1 MAGNGRFELT
11 SSSPDSSFPGN
22 YAQRGVYSGPSLD
35 RSGSFRETSDGRVF
49 NSGKGTLRGSG
60 TSTGDV
66 SSLSQCLMLEPI
78 VMGDQKCK
86 RSVELKKVLSVS
98 GGGTSE
104 DNSFGATHLR
114 NSVPVAIEDLKRFR
128 SNVADSC
135 IIASGRA
142 KKLDEHLHKL
152 SKYFEATSSKKQQRN
167 EVLTNERS
175 GSSSLKMGNQM
186 HRSPSDFVHQKLE
199 DRSKNVMLN
208 KRVRTSVAETRAE
221 GRSNGLLR
229 QPLLMSKER
238 DMVKDSNLDSDIVEE
253 KIRRLPAV
261 GESWDKKMKRKR
273 SVGAVTAR
281 PIDSDGEPKRAVH
294 HKLTSEPGLQSSDSQ
309 SFRSGAPNVTSSV
322 NKLDGT
328 LSLASSNA
336 RATVKV
342 EQDKSTL
349 SRDVTAGLSKERHL
363 AKGNLKLS
371 SREDNHVT
379 CPSPIAKG
387 KASRG
392 PRSGSSTATN
402 SVSNIPRA
410 SGTLE
415 SWELSQSTNKNSS
428 VTGANNRKRA
438 MPSGSS
444 SPPITQWVGQ
454 RPQKISR
461 TRRANLVS
469 PVSNHDELQTPSE
482 GCSPSDFGS
491 RWTASGTDISLL
503 PKGSA
508 IGAQNIKAKPENV
521 SSPARFSESEES
533 GAGENRFKEKAAGSS
548 ELEDKA
554 VNAAQSVGTPPML
567 LKKNKF
573 LVQEEI
579 GDGIRRQGRSGRGSS
594 TSRASMSPVSE
605 KLDSAPTTKPLR
617 NMRPASDKNGSKS
630 GRPLKKA
637 SDRKGFSRLGHAIG
651 AGSPDFTGESDDD
664 REELVTSANL
674 AYNCS
679 LHACPSTFWKKV
691 EGLFAPIN
699 SEEKSY
705 LANQLKLA
713 QELHERLSQMLGS
726 GSAIQGNCLH
736 DEISLSDALSG
747 ERSRSTQNKS
757 ESRDLC
763 NTDDSVDQFH
773 GSTLSGGLDTGRRSD
788 HVTPLYQRVLS
799 ALIIEDDI
807 EEFDEN
813 GWGVVASPDDACFI
827 DAENKHR
834 YGMEFECESGYG
846 VQTQSNGH
854 ANRLFS
860 HHTSSNYGGKS
871 RVLDSPCD
879 GELSRR
885 DNGYALSEVQLLVGL
900 SSSDLDGAQSHHS
913 SSIECQYEQM
923 CLEDKLLLEL
933 HSIGL
938 YPETVPELH
947 DKEDEVINQE
957 IIQLNNGFYQQVNQ
971 KKGCL
976 DKINEAVQG
985 GKDVEGL
992 DLELVAMNKLVEI
1005 AYKKLLATR
1014 GSLASKNG
1022 MPKVSKQVALA
1033 FARRTLAR
1041 CKKFE
1046 DCGVSC
1052 FNEPALRDII
1062 FAPPPRSSE
1071 AEPLTG
1077 GGLADNSRNNVGG
1090 DTFDTYCHESDQAF
1104 VKNGPILNRGKKKE
1118 VLLEDVGGAAIR
1130 TTSLGSSLLGGAKGK
1145 RSERESNRDV
1155 SVRNSS
1161 TKAGRSSLGNSKGE
1175 RKTKT
1180 KPKQKTAQL
1189 STSGNGF
1196 MNKFME
1202 TSNPVYPSS
1211 AGGSGESLNN
1221 SGNRKRDV
1229 GSICPGNAPPDSEKE
1244 IKGSLDFSNMP
1255 LNDIDLPIEELGV
1268 GSDMG
1273 GNQDFNSWFN
1283 FEVDGLQD
1291 HDAVGLDIPMD
1302 DLSELMF

>member
-1 MAGNGRFELT
+1 MAGNPRFEL
-11 SSSPDSSFPGN
+11 SSTSPDSNFHGN
-22 YAQRGVYSGPSLD
+22 YAQRGAYSGPSLD
-35 RSGSFRETSDGRVF
+35 RSGSFREGSDVRTL
-49 NSGKGTLRGSG
+49 NSGKGTPRGSG
-60 TSTGDV
+60 PSTGDV
-66 SSLSQCLMLEPI
+66 STLSQCLMLEPI
-78 VMGDQKCK
+78 AMGDPKYP
-86 RSVELKKVLSVS
+86 RSGELRRVLGFS
-98 GGGTSE
+98 GGSTSE

-114 NSVPVAIEDLKRFR
+114 NSPPVAVEELKRFR
-128 SNVADSC
+128 ASVADTC
-135 IIASGRA
+135 VRASGRA

-152 SKYFEATSSKKQQRN
+152 GKYVEASKKQQRN
-167 EVLTNERS
+167 ELLTNDRS
-175 GSSSLKMGNQM
+175 GSACLKIGNQM
-186 HRSPSDFVHQKLE
+186 NRSPSDIVLQKLE
-199 DRSKNVMLN
+199 DRSKNGTLN

-221 GRSNGLLR
+221 GRSNGLPR
-229 QPLLMSKER
+229 QPLMMSKER
-238 DMVKDSNLDSDIVEE
+238 DMVRDHNMDSDVVEE
-253 KIRRLPAV
+253 KIRRLPAG

-273 SVGAVTAR
+273 SVGAVSAR
-281 PIDSDGEPKRAVH
+281 PNESDGEPKRTVH
-294 HKLTSEPGLQSSDSQ
+294 HKLTNESGLQPSDSQ

-322 NKLDGT
+322 SKLDGT
-328 LSLASSNA
+328 LSPANSNA
-336 RATVKV
+336 RATIKV

-349 SRDVTAGLSKERHL
+349 SRDVTAGITKERHL
-363 AKGNLKLS
+363 AKGNVKLS
-371 SREDNHVT
+371 NREDSHAIY
-379 CPSPIAKG
+379 PSPVAKG
-387 KASRG
+387 KASRA

-402 SVSNIPRA
+402 SVSNIPRV

-415 SWELSQSTNKNSS
+415 SWELSQSINKNSTNG
-428 VTGANNRKRA
+428 VNNRKRA

-454 RPQKISR
+454 RPQKSSR
-461 TRRANLVS
+461 TRRANLIS

-491 RWTASGTDISLL
+491 RLTSSGTNISLI
-503 PKGSA
+503 PKGLASSS
-508 IGAQNIKAKPENV
+508 QNLKAKPENV

-533 GAGENRFKEKAAGSS
+533 GAGENRVKEKVVASG
-548 ELEDKA
+548 ELEEKA
-554 VNAAQSVGTPPML
+554 VNAAQSVGTSPLL

-573 LVQEEI
+573 MVKEEI

-594 TSRASMSPVSE
+594 VSRASISPVSE
-605 KLDSAPTTKPLR
+605 KLDSAPATKPLR
-617 NMRPASDKNGSKS
+617 SVKPASDKSGSKS

-637 SDRKGFSRLGHAIG
+637 SDRKGFSRLGHAIS

-664 REELVTSANL
+664 REELLLSANL
-674 AYNCS
+674 AYNS
-679 LHACPSTFWKKV
+679 SVHACSSAFWRKV
-691 EGLFAPIN
+691 EGLFASI
-699 SEEKSY
+699 SSDGKSY
-705 LANQLKLA
+705 LAEQLKLTK
-713 QELHERLSQMLGS
+713 ELHERLAETLGN
-726 GSAIQGNCLH
+726 GCAIQGNCSH

-763 NTDDSVDQFH
+763 NTDDSVDQVH
-773 GSTLSGGLDTGRRSD
+773 NSTLFGGLDAGRRFD
-788 HVTPLYQRVLS
+788 HATPLYQRVLS

-807 EEFDEN
+807 EEFDDN
-813 GWGVVASPDDACFI
+813 GWGRCMPHQNAVVASPDDACFV
-827 DAENKHR
+827 DAESKHR
-834 YGMEFECESGYG
+834 NGEFECESVYG
-846 VQTQSNGH
+846 VHTQSNGH

-860 HHTSSNYGGKS
+860 HHTSSNYTRKS

-879 GELSRR
+879 SELSQRE
-885 DNGYALSEVQLLVGL
+885 NGYVHSEVQVFVGL
-900 SSSDLDGAQSHHS
+900 SGSDFDGEQSHRS
-913 SSIECQYEQM
+913 FSVECQYEQM

-938 YPETVPELH
+938 YPETVPDLH
-947 DKEDEVINQE
+947 DKEDEAVNQE
-957 IIQLNNGFYQQVNQ
+957 IIQLNSGLCQQVT
-971 KKGCL
+971 KKKSRL
-976 DKINEAVQG
+976 DKIYEAVQG
-985 GKDVEGL
+985 GQDVEGP

-1062 FAPPPRSSE
+1062 FAPPPQISE
-1071 AEPLTG
+1071 VEPLTG
-1077 GGLADNSRNNVGG
+1077 GCIGDTSRNKIGG
-1090 DTFDTYCHESDQAF
+1090 DTFDNYSHQSEQAF
-1104 VKNGPILNRGKKKE
+1104 AKNGPILNRGKKKE
-1118 VLLEDVGGAAIR
+1118 VLLDDVGGAAVR

-1155 SVRNSS
+1155 SVRNSI

-1196 MNKFME
+1196 MN
-1202 TSNPVYPSS
+1202 PVYPSS
-1211 AGGSGESLNN
+1211 AGGSGESMNN
-1221 SGNRKRDV
+1221 SGNRKRD
-1229 GSICPGNAPPDSEKE
+1229 GLIPPGNAPPDSEKE
-1244 IKGSLDFSNMP
+1244 KKESLEFSNMP
-1255 LNDIDLPIEELGV
+1255 LNDIDLPVEELGV
-1268 GSDMG
+1268 GSDIG

-1283 FEVDGLQD
+1283 FEDDGLQD